1 MPHAPSQEF
10 LELQE
15 ALAGRYSLERELGRG
30 GMGIVYL
37 AREVRLDR
45 PVALKLLP
53 AALAAQ
59 RTLRERFLREAR
71 TAARLSHPHIVP
83 IHAVDEVGDYVFMVL
98 AYVEG
103 QTVEQR
109 VHERGPLAATDSAR
123 ILREVAWA
131 LAYAHAQGVVHRDIK
146 PANILLEAGSGR
158 ALVSDFGIAHVSD
171 APSLTSGAEVMG
183 TAEYMSPEQASG
195 EPVDGRSDLYALG
208 VVGYYM
214 LSGGV
219 PFAGA
224 TVAATLAKQITQVAP
239 PLSSVAPDIPAQL
252 AHTIDRCLAK
262 DPAARFEGG
271 EQLAEALGSALERH
285 SRIPLA
291 LHVFNERMQ
300 HASRPMAAMAMGSL
314 FALTITAMFSSE
326 SSLLPTGFVTVT
338 AIMGALLA
346 ATPVAMVVQIVRRL
360 LHSGYGHDELLRAL
374 RIQTEERRETL
385 ASEGAPSPGRWD
397 RLILRAGVIALLA
410 NVAGLVYMIVGPY
423 HPAFESVFVPIMN
436 VAGVTYMGAG
446 LYLGSKH
453 VVRGKVPGELGLKFW
468 KSRVGRWL
476 FKLAGLGLERQPS
489 IGASYRPTE
498 LAIGMAADRLF
509 EELPA
514 AVRETF
520 SELPAQLRAL
530 ELHAESARAR
540 IAELDAIAHAVEQGG
555 AADRRRAL
563 ALAGGMGEA
572 RDDLAGDI
580 REARAAAEQR
590 LAEVVGALET
600 IRLQLLRMHAGVGGS
615 DDVTADLS
623 AALDVSKDLEYL
635 IEGRREV
642 DQLLKL
648 ERRTPAGDTPVPA

>member
-1 MPHAPSQEF
+1 MHDALNPEF
-10 LELQE
+10 LELQQ

-53 AALAAQ
+53 ASLAAQ

-83 IHAVDEVGDYVFMVL
+83 IHAVDEVGDFVFMVM

-103 QTVEQR
+103 MTLEQR
-109 VHERGPLAATDSAR
+109 VRERGPLPATDAAR
-123 ILREVAWA
+123 VLREVAWA

-158 ALVSDFGIAHVSD
+158 ALVTDFGIAHVSD
-171 APSLTSGAEVMG
+171 SPALTSGAEVLG

-219 PFAGA
+219 PFAGP

-239 PLSSVAPDIPAQL
+239 PLSSVAPAIPAQL
-252 AHTIDRCLAK
+252 AHAIERCLAK
-262 DPAARFEGG
+262 DPAARFDGG
-271 EQLAEALGSALERH
+271 EQLAEALGSALERR

-314 FALTITAMFSSE
+314 FALTITVMYSSE
-326 SSLLPTGFVTVT
+326 SLLPPGFVVVT
-338 AIMGALLA
+338 GLMAASLA
-346 ATPVAMVVQIVRRL
+346 AAPVSMAVQIVRRL
-360 LHSGYGHDELLRAL
+360 LRSGYGHDELLRAL
-374 RIQTEERRETL
+374 RILMEERRENL
-385 ASEGAPSPGRWD
+385 ASERGPTPGRWD
-397 RLILRAGVIALLA
+397 RLIRRAGITAFLVNAT
-410 NVAGLVYMIVGPY
+410 GLVYMIVGPY
-423 HPAFESVFVPIMN
+423 FPAFETVVVPIMN
-436 VAGVTYMGAG
+436 VAGVTYMSAG

-453 VVRGKVPGELGLKFW
+453 VVGNKVPGELGLKFW
-468 KSRVGRWL
+468 KSRIGRWL
-476 FKLAGLGLERQPS
+476 FRLAGLGLDTQPAV
-489 IGASYRPTE
+489 GASYRPTE

-509 EELPA
+509 EDLPAGMRESFRELPA
-514 AVRETF
+514 H
-520 SELPAQLRAL
+520 LRAL
-530 ELHAESARAR
+530 EAHAEHARAR
-540 IAELDAIAHAVEQGG
+540 IAEVDAIAHAMEQGG
-555 AADRRRAL
+555 APVDQRPAV
-563 ALAGGMGEA
+563 AGGMGAE
-572 RDDLAGDI
+572 REDLAADLG
-580 REARAAAEQR
+580 EARAAAERR

-600 IRLQLLRMHAGVGGS
+600 IRLQLLRMHAGAGVSG
-615 DDVTADLS
+615 DVTADLG
-623 AALDVSKDLEYL
+623 AALRLSQDLEYL
-635 IEGRREV
+635 IEGQREV
-642 DQLLKL
+642 NQLLKVQ
-648 ERRTPAGDTPVPA
+648 RRTPVGDTPVPA

>member
-1 MPHAPSQEF
+1 MSHTPSQEF
-10 LELQE
+10 LELQQ

-30 GMGIVYL
+30 GMGVVYL

-53 AALAAQ
+53 ATFAAQ

-83 IHAVDEVGDYVFMVL
+83 IHAVDEVGDFVFMVMS
-98 AYVEG
+98 YVEG
-103 QTVEQR
+103 QTLEQR
-109 VHERGPLAATDSAR
+109 VRDRGPLAATDAAR

-158 ALVSDFGIAHVSD
+158 SLVTDFGIAHVSD

-183 TAEYMSPEQASG
+183 TAEYMSPEQAAG
-195 EPVDGRSDLYALG
+195 ESVDGRSDLYALG

-219 PFAGA
+219 PFAGP
-224 TVAATLAKQITQVAP
+224 TVAATLAKQITQAAAP
-239 PLSSVAPDIPAQL
+239 LTSVAPGVPAPL
-252 AHTIDRCLAK
+252 AHAIDRCLAK

-285 SRIPLA
+285 SRIPMA

-314 FALTITAMFSSE
+314 FAMTMSIMVASDSA
-326 SSLLPTGFVTVT
+326 LLPAGFVLVT
-338 AIMGALLA
+338 SIFSAFLA
-346 ATPVAMVVQIVRRL
+346 STPVAMVVQMVRRL
-360 LHSGYGHDELLRAL
+360 LRSGYGRDELLRAL

-385 ASEGAPSPGRWD
+385 ASERTPPPSRWD
-397 RLILRAGVIALLA
+397 RLILRAGVTALLA

-423 HPAFESVFVPIMN
+423 FPAFETVVVPMMN

-453 VVRGKVPGELGLKFW
+453 IVGSQVPGELGLKFW

-476 FKLAGLGLERQPS
+476 FKLAGLGLDRQPAV
-489 IGASYRPTE
+489 GASYRPTE
-498 LAIGMAADRLF
+498 LAIGMAAERLF
-509 EELPA
+509 EDLPPE
-514 AVRETF
+514 VRESF
-520 SELPAQLRAL
+520 SGLPLHLRAL
-530 ELHAESARAR
+530 ELHAENARAR
-540 IAELDAIAHAVEQGG
+540 IAELDEIAHTIEQGG
-555 AADRRRAL
+555 ARDGQRGS
-563 ALAGGMGEA
+563 ALAGGSAGQRQGAADEIRAA
-572 RDDLAGDI
+572 RS
-580 REARAAAEQR
+580 AAEQR
-590 LAEVVGALET
+590 LSDAVGALET
-600 IRLQLLRMHAGVGGS
+600 IRLQLLRMHAGIGS
-615 DDVTADLS
+615 AESMTEDLT
-623 AALDVSKDLEYL
+623 AALRLSRDLEYL
-635 IEGRREV
+635 LEGRREV
-642 DQLLKL
+642 DQVLKL
-648 ERRTPAGDTPVPA
+648 EKRSATGNTPVPA

>member
-1 MPHAPSQEF
+1 MPSAPSQEF
-10 LELQE
+10 LELQQV
-15 ALAGRYSLERELGRG
+15 LAGRYSLERELGRG

-53 AALAAQ
+53 AAFAAQ
-59 RTLRERFLREAR
+59 HALRERFLREAR

-83 IHAVDEVGDYVFMVL
+83 IHAVDEAGDFVFMVM

-103 QTVEQR
+103 QTLEQR
-109 VHERGPLAATDSAR
+109 VRERGPLPATDAAR

-131 LAYAHAQGVVHRDIK
+131 LAYAHAQGVVHRDVK

-158 ALVSDFGIAHVSD
+158 ALVSDFGIAHVID
-171 APSLTSGAEVMG
+171 APALTSGTEVLG

-219 PFAGA
+219 PFAGP

-239 PLSSVAPDIPAQL
+239 PLSSVAPAIPTQL
-252 AHTIDRCLAK
+252 AHAIERCLAK
-262 DPAARFEGG
+262 DPAARFDGG
-271 EQLAEALGSALERH
+271 EQLAEALGSALERR

-314 FALTITAMFSSE
+314 FALTMSIMVGSDAA
-326 SSLLPTGFVTVT
+326 LLPPGFVLVT
-338 AIMGALLA
+338 AIFSAFLA
-346 ATPVAMVVQIVRRL
+346 GTPVAMVSQMVRRL
-360 LHSGYGHDELLRAL
+360 LRSGYGRDELVRAL

-385 ASEGAPSPGRWD
+385 AAERPAPPGRWD
-397 RLILRAGVIALLA
+397 RLIFRAGVAALVA
-410 NVAGLVYMIVGPY
+410 NVAGLLYMIAGPY
-423 HPAFESVFVPIMN
+423 FPAFETVVVPMMN

-453 VVRGKVPGELGLKFW
+453 IVGSQVPGELGLKFW
-468 KSRVGRWL
+468 KSRVGRWI
-476 FKLAGLGLERQPS
+476 FGLAGLGLDTHPAV
-489 IGASYRPTE
+489 GASYRPTE

-509 EELPA
+509 EDLPAVVRESFRELPA
-514 AVRETF
+514 H
-520 SELPAQLRAL
+520 LRAL
-530 ELHAESARAR
+530 EAHAEHARAR
-540 IAELDAIAHAVEQGG
+540 IAEVDAIAHAMEQGG
-555 AADRRRAL
+555 APVGQRPAV
-563 ALAGGMGEA
+563 AGGMGAKREDPA
-572 RDDLAGDI
+572 ADLG
-580 REARAAAEQR
+580 EARAAAERR

-600 IRLQLLRMHAGVGGS
+600 IRLQLLRMHAGAGVSG
-615 DDVTADLS
+615 DVTADLG
-623 AALDVSKDLEYL
+623 AALRLSQDLEYL
-635 IEGRREV
+635 IEGQREV
-642 DQLLKL
+642 NQLLKFK
-648 ERRTPAGDTPVPA
+648 RRTPVGDTPVPA

>member
-53 AALAAQ
+53 ATLAAQ
-59 RTLRERFLREAR
+59 RPLRERFLREAR

-83 IHAVDEVGDYVFMVL
+83 IHAVDEVGDYVFMVM

-103 QTVEQR
+103 QTLEQR
-109 VHERGPLAATDSAR
+109 VSDRGPLPATDAAR

-183 TAEYMSPEQASG
+183 TAEFMSPEQASG
-195 EPVDGRSDLYALG
+195 ESVDGRSDLYALG

-214 LSGGV
+214 VSGGV
-219 PFAGA
+219 PFAGP
-224 TVAATLAKQITQVAP
+224 TVAATLAKHLTQAAAP
-239 PLSSVAPDIPAQL
+239 LASVAPTVPAPL
-252 AHTIDRCLAK
+252 AHAIDRCLAK

-271 EQLAEALGSALERH
+271 EQLAEALGSALERR

-291 LHVFNERMQ
+291 LRVFNERMQ
-300 HASRPMAAMAMGSL
+300 HASRPMAAMGMGSL
-314 FALTITAMFSSE
+314 FALTITAMYWSE
-326 SSLLPTGFVTVT
+326 NVLPPGFVVVT
-338 AIMGALLA
+338 GLMAASLAIA
-346 ATPVAMVVQIVRRL
+346 PVSMAVQIVRRL
-360 LHSGYGHDELLRAL
+360 MSSGYGHDELLRAL
-374 RIQTEERRETL
+374 RILMEERRENL
-385 ASEGAPSPGRWD
+385 SSERGPTPGRWD
-397 RLILRAGVIALLA
+397 RLIRRAGISAFLVNA
-410 NVAGLVYMIVGPY
+410 AGLLYMILGPY
-423 HPAFESVFVPIMN
+423 FPAFETVFVPIMN
-436 VAGVTYMGAG
+436 VAGVTYMSAG

-453 VVRGKVPGELGLKFW
+453 VVATKVPGELGLKFW

-476 FKLAGLGLERQPS
+476 FRLAGLGLDRQPA

-498 LAIGMAADRLF
+498 QAIGLAADRLF
-509 EELPA
+509 EDLPGD
-514 AVRETF
+514 VREAF
-520 SELPAQLRAL
+520 SELPARLRAL
-530 ELHAESARAR
+530 ELHAEQARTR
-540 IAELDAIAHAVEQGG
+540 IAELDAISHDVEQGG
-555 AADRRRAL
+555 TPGRQRAL
-563 ALAGGMGEA
+563 ALAGGSGEA
-572 RDDLAGDI
+572 RSDLAGDI
-580 REARAAAEQR
+580 RESRAAAERR

-600 IRLQLLRMHAGVGGS
+600 IRLQLLRMHAGVGSADG
-615 DDVTADLS
+615 VTADLS
-623 AALDVSKDLEYL
+623 AALDMSSDLEYL
-635 IEGRREV
+635 IEGQRQV
-642 DQLLKL
+642 NQILKPQ
-648 ERRTPAGDTPVPA
+648 RRTPVGDTPVPA